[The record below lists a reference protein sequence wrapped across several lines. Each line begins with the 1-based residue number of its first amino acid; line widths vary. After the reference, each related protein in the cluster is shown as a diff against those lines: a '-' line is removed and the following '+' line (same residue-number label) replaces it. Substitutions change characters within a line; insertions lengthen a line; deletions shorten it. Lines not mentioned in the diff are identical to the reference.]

1 MEVNSNL
8 FFYKITMNK
17 LLFFFF
23 LFLLFCGCGINKPT
37 DNSFAKSVRILYFN
51 DAHELNSVQT
61 EIGLIGGVTRMK
73 TLIDSL
79 KKETPDA
86 LVLFG
91 GDLAGGTLGGKLFR
105 GSVMV
110 EALNTF
116 PVDYANFGQHEFDY
130 GINNTQML
138 IRTSHFK
145 WFTSNVLRT
154 NGTPIPESYPYILH
168 SINRKKIGIL
178 GLTDKINT
186 SKPTSGVKQ
195 TDIMQAAKTTIRQM
209 GKVDYLIAVTQM
221 DMNLNEALLKEC
233 PEINLILTE
242 ETSQY
247 KTEVQFVNNCPI
259 IAGCGNMGQLVD
271 VCTDNFGNSHVA
283 VHTVDSLLH
292 EDQALRA
299 FSNAKTEIATKQLNE
314 TLTMA
319 PSEFKN
325 QTNQNGSDF
334 TGCVVTDAFRLHY
347 GVQAAIINGGGIRTL
362 IPSGKVT
369 VKDVYAVFP
378 FENIVIPVRLTGK
391 EIKEI
396 IRLAAER
403 MLPQVSGLTYVMK
416 TGKKPE
422 IGEVHIAG
430 KPLDDTQMYTVA
442 LPDYIVLGGGNF
454 SAIAPSRWIK
464 SLESCTVDAEVL
476 KNYLKTHPDF
486 SALNCNRI
494 TVIESK

>member
-1 MEVNSNL
+1 M
-8 FFYKITMNK
+8 KK
-17 LLFFFF
+17 LFFFF
-23 LFLLFCGCGINKPT
+23 SFFIIICACGINKQVDT
-37 DNSFAKSVRILYFN
+37 VLVKSQPVRILYFN
-51 DAHELNSVQT
+51 DAHELNPVQT
-61 EIGLIGGVTRMK
+61 EIGAIGGVARMK

-79 KKETPDA
+79 KKEAPDA

-130 GINNTQML
+130 GIENTQKL
-138 IRTSHFK
+138 IRASRFE

-154 NGTPIPESYPYILH
+154 NGSPIPQSRPYITH
-168 SINRKKIGIL
+168 RIGHKTIGII

-195 TDIMQAAKTTIRQM
+195 TDIIQAAKTTICKM
-209 GKVDYLIAVTQM
+209 GEVDYLIAVTQM
-221 DMNLNEALLKEC
+221 DMNLNEILLKEC
-233 PEINLILTE
+233 PEIKLILTE

-247 KTEVQFVNNCPI
+247 KSEVQFVNNCPI

-271 VCTDNFGNSHVA
+271 VRADKFGNVCVA
-283 VHTVDSLLH
+283 VHTIDSSLK
-292 EDQALRA
+292 EDKPLRTFA
-299 FSNAKTEIATKQLNE
+299 NEKTEIAAKQLNE
-314 TLTMA
+314 TLTTA
-319 PSEFKN
+319 PPEFKN
-325 QTNQNGSDF
+325 QTNQNGSYL
-334 TGCVVTDAFRLHY
+334 TGCIVADAFRQHY
-347 GVQAAIINGGGIRTL
+347 GVQGAIINGGGIRAL

-369 VKDVYAVFP
+369 VKDVYAVLP
-378 FENIVIPVRLTGK
+378 FENKVIPVRLSGK

-403 MLPQVSGLTYVMK
+403 MLPQVSGLTYVIK

-422 IGEVHIAG
+422 IEDVSISGATLH
-430 KPLDDTQMYTVA
+430 DSQTYTVA

-454 SAIAPSRWIK
+454 SAIAPSRWINRI
-464 SLESCTVDAEVL
+464 ESCTIDAEIL
-476 KNYLKTHPDF
+476 KDYLKKQPDF
-486 SALNCNRI
+486 SALNCHRI